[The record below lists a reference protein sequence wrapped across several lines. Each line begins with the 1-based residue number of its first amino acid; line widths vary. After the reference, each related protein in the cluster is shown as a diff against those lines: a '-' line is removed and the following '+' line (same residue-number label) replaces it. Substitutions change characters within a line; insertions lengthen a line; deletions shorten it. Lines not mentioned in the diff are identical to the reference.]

1 MQVPQNTQNQ
11 SPNTSNVEAI
21 LRNINTVLGRI
32 AGDIVA
38 STAELTTINTTLSTA
53 FPAPLSG
60 SATWDPSSLTTLTQ
74 ASTTIT
80 VSGAALGNRVMVSFS
95 LDLQGQTLTAYCS
108 AANTVTVVLFN
119 STSGTLNL
127 SSGTLQVRIYQ

>member
-1 MQVPQNTQNQ
+1 MQGQNT
-11 SPNTSNVEAI
+11 PNTSNIEAV
-21 LRNINTVLGRI
+21 LRQIATVIGQLSTALGL
-32 AGDIVA
+32 
-38 STAELTTINTTLSTA
+38 STAELADINTTLSTA
-53 FPAPLSG
+53 FPVPLSG

-74 ASTTIT
+74 TSTTIT

-108 AANTVTVVLFN
+108 AANTITVVLFN

-127 SSGTLQVRIYQ
+127 ASGTLQVRVYQ